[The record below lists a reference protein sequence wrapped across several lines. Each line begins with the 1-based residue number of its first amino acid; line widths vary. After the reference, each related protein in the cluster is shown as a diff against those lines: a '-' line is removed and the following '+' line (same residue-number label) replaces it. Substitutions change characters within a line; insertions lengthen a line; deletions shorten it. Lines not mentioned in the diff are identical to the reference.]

1 MGTESKNSPCREF
14 EALFED
20 ALAAE
25 GGGEEA
31 RRAEEHAKVCEAC
44 RAAWDDAR
52 GATALLRLAAKA
64 AEPAPFP
71 GPGFERVIMARIRSH
86 RESEEKSGIW
96 QPLVFLASR
105 LAISATLA
113 LGLLLAY
120 DVTAHPVA
128 TANVAGMRAAQ
139 PGDLLGDS
147 VTLPANRDDVLMM
160 VAEND
165 HGKH

>member
-31 RRAEEHAKVCEAC
+31 RRAEDHAKVCEPC
-44 RAAWDDAR
+44 RAAWNDAR
-52 GATALLRLAAKA
+52 GGTALLRAAAKT

-71 GPGFERVIMARIRSH
+71 GPGFERVIMARIRAH
-86 RESEEKSGIW
+86 RKNEEKSGIW
-96 QPLVFLASR
+96 QPLVFLAAR

-120 DVTAHPVA
+120 DVTAHPAA
-128 TANVAGMRAAQ
+128 TANVAGMHAAQ

-147 VTLPANRDDVLMM
+147 VNLPASRDDVLMM

>member
-1 MGTESKNSPCREF
+1 MGAESKNSPCREF

-25 GGGEEA
+25 NGGEEA
-31 RRAEEHAKVCEAC
+31 RLAEEHAKVCEAC
-44 RAAWDDAR
+44 RTTWNDAR
-52 GATALLRLAAKA
+52 GGTALLRMAAKM

-71 GPGFERVIMARIRSH
+71 GPGFERVIMARIRAH
-86 RESEEKSGIW
+86 QENEEKSGIW

-120 DVTAHPVA
+120 DVTARPTA

-147 VTLPANRDDVLMM
+147 VNLPASRDDVLMM

>member
-1 MGTESKNSPCREF
+1 MGMETKNSPCREF
-14 EALFED
+14 EAMFED

-25 GGGEEA
+25 GGGEVA
-31 RRAEEHAKVCEAC
+31 RRAAEHVKVCEAC
-44 RAAWDDAR
+44 RAAWNDAR
-52 GATALLRLAAKA
+52 GGTALLRLTAKT

-71 GPGFERVIMARIRSH
+71 GPGFERVIMARIRAH
-86 RESEEKSGIW
+86 RESEEKSGLW

-120 DVTAHPVA
+120 DVGGHPA
-128 TANVAGMRAAQ
+128 TTANVAGMRAAQ

-147 VTLPANRDDVLMM
+147 VNLPASRDDVLMM

>member
-1 MGTESKNSPCREF
+1 MGNESKVAACREF

-20 ALAAE
+20 ALSAE
-25 GGGEEA
+25 STGGDA
-31 RRAEEHAKVCEAC
+31 RRLAEHVKVCEAC

-52 GATALLRLAAKA
+52 GGTALLRMAAKV
-64 AEPAPFP
+64 AEAAPFP
-71 GPGFERVIMARIRSH
+71 GPGFERVIMARIRAH
-86 RESEEKSGIW
+86 RENEKKSGIW

-120 DVTAHPVA
+120 DITGNPS
-128 TANVAGMRAAQ
+128 TSANVASLRAAQ
-139 PGDLLGDS
+139 PGDLLGDG
-147 VTLPANRDDVLMM
+147 VNLPANRDDVMMM

>member
-1 MGTESKNSPCREF
+1 MGMETKNSPCREF
-14 EALFED
+14 EAMFED

-25 GGGEEA
+25 GGGEVA
-31 RRAEEHAKVCEAC
+31 RRAAEHVKVCEAC
-44 RAAWDDAR
+44 RAAWNDAR
-52 GATALLRLAAKA
+52 GGTALLRLAAKT
-64 AEPAPFP
+64 AEPAPIP
-71 GPGFERVIMARIRSH
+71 GPGFERVIMARIRAH
-86 RESEEKSGIW
+86 RESEEKSGLW

-120 DVTAHPVA
+120 DVGGHPA
-128 TANVAGMRAAQ
+128 TTANVAGMRAAQ

-147 VTLPANRDDVLMM
+147 VNLPASRDDVLMM

>member
-20 ALAAE
+20 ALGAE
-25 GGGEEA
+25 SGGEEA
-31 RRAEEHAKVCEAC
+31 RRAEEHAKVCETC
-44 RAAWDDAR
+44 RTAWHDAR
-52 GATALLRLAAKA
+52 GGTTLLRVAAQA

-71 GPGFERVIMARIRSH
+71 GWGYERVIMARIRAH
-86 RESEEKSGIW
+86 QINDEKTGLW

-120 DVTAHPVA
+120 DVTAHPAA

-139 PGDLLGDS
+139 PGDLLG
-147 VTLPANRDDVLMM
+147 
-160 VAEND
+160 
-165 HGKH
+165 